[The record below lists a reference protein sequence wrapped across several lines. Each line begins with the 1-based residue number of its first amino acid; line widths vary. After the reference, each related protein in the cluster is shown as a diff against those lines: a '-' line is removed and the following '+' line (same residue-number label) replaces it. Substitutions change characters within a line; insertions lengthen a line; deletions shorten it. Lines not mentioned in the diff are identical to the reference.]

1 MLLPHSPPSIC
12 TIHSFVWFLLE
23 NVETFMRF
31 FAFCLCY
38 NKSLWFYA
46 ILRLLLILVV
56 VSVFIRFYERHSY
69 YFLIVAFSSLAGYAP
84 KPKHLLITTKPKK
97 MKINKVEKC
106 SQFFFTFSSP
116 TNWNCYGGLF
126 LLVFYYVY
134 VFYTIRSERIALTT
148 IATPAEGRCIAQC
161 TIFKSFCRKNG
172 E

>member
-126 LLVFYYVY
+126 IACFLLRLCVLHYSLWTNCVNYNRHPCWGSLHSTMYDF
-134 VFYTIRSERIALTT
+134 
-148 IATPAEGRCIAQC
+148 
-161 TIFKSFCRKNG
+161 
-172 E
+172 